1 MISRVLAIYIFAVA
15 IALALLLISLAVFAF
30 LRAPF
35 LILAAVEVVAAGILT
50 AAFVYDYI
58 NYAMVEFADFA
69 PQSWQYSILF
79 LLAYVMMFFALTAGG
94 QGLPNFLAYISL
106 FLAAVIVLY
115 TSRNIPLRITS
126 GDIINDIKAG
136 TSTFTLGLV
145 VGIPIGF
152 LLLVP
157 YEAYR
162 MWQRGARI
170 AAASALLSLLF
181 TIFTPSLDILSSFMS
196 INLIQSM
203 SLLSLGHNGFAGQ
216 LGLVDILMWPGII
229 GYEELISRFAL
240 DAVGPL
246 ANYMFVVLHAPARLI
261 QALVA
266 APAVLTIISM
276 GTRWITDVYRRHGLV
291 GSITAHAVYNTMVAW
306 LFGIIL
312 FPLLWVP
319 LLLILIYA
327 YITRHRQA

>member
-15 IALALLLISLAVFAF
+15 IALALLLISLAIFAF
-30 LRAPF
+30 LMAPLF
-35 LILAAVEVVAAGILT
+35 VLAAAKVIVAGILT

-58 NYAMVEFADFA
+58 NYAIVEFADFA
-69 PQSWQYSILF
+69 PQSWQHSTLF
-79 LLAYVMMFFALTAGG
+79 LLAYVMMFFALAAGS
-94 QGLPNFLAYISL
+94 QGLPNFLAWISL
-106 FLAAVIVLY
+106 FLAAAVVLY

-126 GDIINDIKAG
+126 GDIIADLKSG
-136 TSTFTLGLV
+136 TSTFPLGLV

-152 LLLVP
+152 LFLVP

-162 MWQRGARI
+162 MWQKGARI

-181 TIFTPSLDILSSFMS
+181 TMFTPSLDILSSFMS

-203 SLLSLGHNGFAGQ
+203 SLFGALGHNTFTGQ
-216 LGLVDILMWPGII
+216 FGLVDILMWPGVI

-246 ANYMFVVLHAPARLI
+246 ANYMFVVLHAPSRLI
-261 QALVA
+261 QAFVA
-266 APAVLTIISM
+266 APAVLTVISM

-291 GSITAHAVYNTMVAW
+291 GSITAHAVYNTMVA
-306 LFGIIL
+306 
-312 FPLLWVP
+312 
-319 LLLILIYA
+319 
-327 YITRHRQA
+327 

>member
-1 MISRVLAIYIFAVA
+1 MISRILAIYIFAVA
-15 IALALLLISLAVFAF
+15 IALALLVISLAVFALF
-30 LRAPF
+30 YAPF
-35 LILAAVEVVAAGILT
+35 FIISALEVIVAGILT

-58 NYAMVEFADFA
+58 NYAVVEFGDFA

-79 LLAYVMMFFALTAGG
+79 LLSYVMMFFALAAGS

-106 FLAAVIVLY
+106 FLAAAVVLY

-126 GDIINDIKAG
+126 GDIIGDIKAG
-136 TSTFTLGLV
+136 TSTFTLGLI

-152 LLLVP
+152 IFLVP

-170 AAASALLSLLF
+170 AAVSALLSILF
-181 TIFTPSLDILSSFMS
+181 AIFMPSMNILSSFMS

-203 SLLSLGHNGFAGQ
+203 SLGHTFTGQ
-216 LGLVDILMWPGII
+216 FGLVDILTWPGVI

-246 ANYMFVVLHAPARLI
+246 ANYMFVVLHAPSRLI
-261 QALVA
+261 EALTA

-306 LFGIIL
+306 LLGTIL
-312 FPLLWVP
+312 FPLLWIP

-327 YITRHRQA
+327 YITRPKP

>member
-15 IALALLLISLAVFAF
+15 IALALLVISLAAFAF
-30 LRAPF
+30 LFAPF
-35 LILAAVEVVAAGILT
+35 LILTAAEVIVAGIIT

-58 NYAMVEFADFA
+58 NYAVVEFGDFA

-79 LLAYVMMFFALTAGG
+79 LLSYVMMFFALAAGSE
-94 QGLPNFLAYISL
+94 GLPNFLAYISL
-106 FLAAVIVLY
+106 FLAAAVVLY

-126 GDIINDIKAG
+126 GDIIGDIRAG
-136 TSTFTLGLV
+136 TSTFTLGLA

-152 LLLVP
+152 IFIVP

-162 MWQRGARI
+162 MWKRGARI

-181 TIFTPSLDILSSFMS
+181 AIFTPSMDILSSLMS

-203 SLLSLGHNGFAGQ
+203 SLLSLGHSFTGQ
-216 LGLVDILMWPGII
+216 FGLVDILTWPGVI

-246 ANYMFVVLHAPARLI
+246 ANYMFVVLHAPSRLI
-261 QALVA
+261 DALAA

-276 GTRWITDVYRRHGLV
+276 GTRWITDVYRNHGLV
-291 GSITAHAVYNTMVAW
+291 GSITAHTVYNTMVAW
-306 LFGIIL
+306 LLGTLL
-312 FPLLWVP
+312 FPLLWIP

-327 YITRHRQA
+327 YITRPKP

>member
-15 IALALLLISLAVFAF
+15 IALALLVISLAVFAF
-30 LRAPF
+30 LFAPF
-35 LILAAVEVVAAGILT
+35 LILTAAEVIVAGILT

-58 NYAMVEFADFA
+58 NYAVVEFGDFA

-79 LLAYVMMFFALTAGG
+79 ILSYVMMFFALAAGSE
-94 QGLPNFLAYISL
+94 GLPNFLAYISL
-106 FLAAVIVLY
+106 FLAAAVVLY

-126 GDIINDIKAG
+126 GDIIGDIRAG
-136 TSTFTLGLV
+136 TSTFTLGLA

-152 LLLVP
+152 IFLVP
-157 YEAYR
+157 YEAHR
-162 MWQRGARI
+162 MWKRGARI

-181 TIFTPSLDILSSFMS
+181 AIFMPSMDILSSLMS

-203 SLLSLGHNGFAGQ
+203 SFLPLGHNVFTGQ
-216 LGLVDILMWPGII
+216 YGLVDILTWPGRV

-246 ANYMFVVLHAPARLI
+246 ANYMFVVLHAPSRLI
-261 QALVA
+261 EALAA

-276 GTRWITDVYRRHGLV
+276 GTRWITDVYRNHGLV

-306 LFGIIL
+306 LLGTLL
-312 FPLLWVP
+312 FPLLWIP

-327 YITRHRQA
+327 YITRPKP